1 MKINTA
7 IILCAGFGKRLMPLT
22 KEIPKPL
29 LKINETILLENTI
42 KLIKKLEIKSIKIN
56 TFYLGDK
63 IKDFIFSNDFG
74 LEIKIIEDG
83 KEILDT
89 GGGIFNI
96 MNNSSEN
103 NFLVFNPDTLWN
115 TEHVSEIRKME
126 NIYYKQNLDNILMV
140 VNKKLSFDKRF
151 NGDFSLI
158 GNNLS
163 KDNEKD
169 YIYTGCQIMSKKIFQ
184 NINKKIFSIN
194 DIWNKYIKNE
204 NLYGY
209 ESKIEFLH
217 LTDKE
222 IYDEFLK
229 KKVRI

>member
-1 MKINTA
+1 MKIKTA

-22 KEIPKPL
+22 EKTPKPL
-29 LKINETILLENTI
+29 LKINEISLLENTI
-42 KLIKKLEIKSIKIN
+42 NLIKVLEIKSLKIN
-56 TFYLGDK
+56 TFYLSNK
-63 IKDFIFSNDFG
+63 IKDFISSNDFG
-74 LEIKIIEDG
+74 LDIKIIEDG

-89 GGGIFNI
+89 GGAIFNI

-140 VNKKLSFDKRF
+140 VKKKLSFDKRF

-169 YIYTGCQIMSKKIFQ
+169 YIYTGCQIISKKIFQ
-184 NINKKIFSIN
+184 NTNKKIFSIN
-194 DIWNKYIKNE
+194 DIWDKYIKNE

-217 LTDKE
+217 LTDKK
-222 IYDEFLK
+222 IYDKLLLK
-229 KKVRI
+229 KVKI

>member
-1 MKINTA
+1 MRINTA

-22 KEIPKPL
+22 KVIPKPL

-42 KLIKKLEIKSIKIN
+42 KLIKKLEIKSLKIN

-63 IKDFIFSNDFG
+63 IKDFISSNDFG
-74 LEIKIIEDG
+74 LEVKIFDDG

-89 GGGIFNI
+89 GGGILNI
-96 MNNSSEN
+96 TSNSSEN
-103 NFLVFNPDTLWN
+103 DFLVFNPDTLWN
-115 TEHVSEIRKME
+115 TEYVSEIRKME
-126 NIYYKQNLDNILMV
+126 NMYYKKNLDNILMV

-163 KDNEKD
+163 KDNEKN
-169 YIYTGCQIMSKKIFQ
+169 YIYTGCQIISKKIFQ
-184 NINKKIFSIN
+184 NTKKKIFSIN

-209 ESKIEFLH
+209 ESRIEFLH

-222 IYDEFLK
+222 IYDKLLLK
-229 KKVRI
+229 KVKI